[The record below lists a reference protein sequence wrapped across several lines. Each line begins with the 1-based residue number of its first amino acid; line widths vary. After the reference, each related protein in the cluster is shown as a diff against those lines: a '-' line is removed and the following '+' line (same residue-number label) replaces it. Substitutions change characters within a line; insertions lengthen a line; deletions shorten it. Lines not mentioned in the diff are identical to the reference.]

1 VISATQFLTEIS
13 AASSDAPTIFRQTG
27 VCLHSELIPVR
38 SHHAINTPLPSPTRG
53 TSCCVNRSYCFA
65 CLCLSLP
72 AAPAPNARFR
82 GLRTSVLGTT
92 RPGNPSAG
100 AARRLVRTLRRSRGT
115 AVSLPVNCGARSA
128 VFLDPRRF
136 PTRGSSDKHEI
147 LSVTGCCAWH
157 TNLYEVYR
165 MSAMWQFNCDIKVPL
180 LRFEPLRGRLDRAL
194 LPGLEIRQQ
203 HPLQVISKRQTDA

>member
-1 VISATQFLTEIS
+1 MKA
-13 AASSDAPTIFRQTG
+13 G
-27 VCLHSELIPVR
+27 R
-38 SHHAINTPLPSPTRG
+38 S
-53 TSCCVNRSYCFA
+53 
-65 CLCLSLP
+65 
-72 AAPAPNARFR
+72 
-82 GLRTSVLGTT
+82 
-92 RPGNPSAG
+92 
-100 AARRLVRTLRRSRGT
+100 
-115 AVSLPVNCGARSA
+115 
-128 VFLDPRRF
+128 F

-203 HPLQVISKRQTDA
+203 HPLQVISKRMTRSIASRSLRPGLVTRWPWSESIKALNIRRRDGSGYSRDQTSDGKKTGSACCNSRFSCRNFRCKCSDESREIDRDRPPSVPGIWQ